1 MPLPTITPMTPADL
15 DEIMALER
23 RCFRDPW
30 TRRMYLV
37 DMTENEL
44 ATYLVARWPVEGEK
58 RKTKNENDEAR
69 AARGENLQSA
79 ICNPQSEILAYGGFW
94 LMADEAHIA
103 TVASHPDWRGCGLGE
118 WLTVALL
125 EAALARGARLAT
137 LDVRAGN
144 TPARQLYRKLGFVV
158 EGARAHY
165 YRDGEDGL
173 IMTTPPLVSPDIQAR
188 LSAARADALARWE
201 RCLTSPRESPP

>member
-1 MPLPTITPMTPADL
+1 MPLPIITPMTPADL

-44 ATYLVARWPVEGEK
+44 ATYLVVRWTAEDEK

-79 ICNPQSEILAYGGFW
+79 ICNLQSAILAYGGFW
-94 LMADEAHIA
+94 LMTDEAHIA

-125 EAALARGARLAT
+125 EAAVARGARLAT
-137 LDVRAGN
+137 LEVRAGN
-144 TPARQLYRKLGFVV
+144 TAARRLYHKLGFEVV
-158 EGARAHY
+158 GVRAHY
-165 YRDGEDGL
+165 YRDGENGL
-173 IMTTPPLVSPDIQAR
+173 IMTTPPLASPDIQAR
-188 LSAARADALARWE
+188 LTAARQDAQARWE
-201 RCLTSPRESPP
+201 KCLTSRRESPT

>member
-44 ATYLVARWPVEGEK
+44 ATYLVARAQMANGKWQMANGSPK
-58 RKTKNENDEAR
+58 
-69 AARGENLQSA
+69 
-79 ICNPQSEILAYGGFW
+79 SEILAYGGFW

-137 LDVRAGN
+137 LEVRAGN

-188 LSAARADALARWE
+188 LSAARADARARWE